1 MVLQLFIV
9 VVRCSHY
16 ISGDSK
22 RLPFEGSS
30 RAAGEGWLGCVSCS

>member
-9 VVRCSHY
+9 VWELR
-16 ISGDSK
+16 ISGDCE

-30 RAAGEGWLGCVSCS
+30 AVRR